1 MCGIFGIKFM
11 DHGRIADMELVVNS
25 TDTMDH
31 RGPDDAGYWIK
42 GSVGLGHRRLSIID
56 LSPLGHQP
64 MFNEDGNIV
73 LVYNGEIYNYHELYK
88 ELSSQG
94 HIFKSR
100 TDTEVIIHAYEEWG
114 HDCIHKFNGMFA
126 FGLWDERTQSF
137 WLVRDRLGIKP
148 LYYYLD
154 DNVFIFSSEIKPIL
168 KTGFV
173 KSMMNEKAIDSFF
186 SIGYVP
192 GPETMFKDIKKIMP
206 GHFLC
211 LRNGR
216 MNQSEYWDFA
226 EVEQVNLP
234 MRQYEQRLENLFR
247 DSVSMRLRS
256 DVPLG
261 VFLSGGLDS
270 SAVVAIMSEILS
282 DPINTFT
289 VGYTG
294 KQIFSEEPFANL
306 VAAKFKTRHRVFKL
320 EPDDFFSSIVKLVEF
335 AEEPILE
342 PAAIALYHISKLAR
356 QFVTVL
362 LSGEGSDEIF
372 AGYYLYELMGKVNRI
387 QKYVPMSILG
397 LLKTVSPHLKRVKIN
412 KYSDWLG
419 LPLEGRY
426 HGTSSYLTNTIKR
439 EFYSNYFYNS
449 KGDYLQD
456 TFSGYFEKVK
466 SQPDDLSKMLYVDTK
481 TWLADDLLLKA
492 DKMTMAASVELRV
505 PFLDYRIV
513 ELAASFPSNIKLDSG
528 NAKIVLKSIMKN
540 RLPDS
545 IIDRYKMGFPV
556 PINNWFGNELLAS
569 IQGIIIKSDI
579 MHWIKKEY
587 IDDII
592 MNHSKGIEDNS
603 KLIMSLLVFVF
614 WKDHYKT

>member
-1 MCGIFGIKFM
+1 
-11 DHGRIADMELVVNS
+11 
-25 TDTMDH
+25 
-31 RGPDDAGYWIK
+31 
-42 GSVGLGHRRLSIID
+42 
-56 LSPLGHQP
+56 